1 MKKDICID
9 PQNKQ
14 QVLAYDLIANT
25 NSCFFLTGRAGTG
38 KTTFLRKI
46 QKICPKRFITL
57 APTGMAA
64 IQAEGMTLHSF
75 FGLPLGICDA
85 KTFGLM
91 NKRNRDVLSHADT
104 LLIDEV
110 SMLRCDIVDTIDRT
124 MRWVLGQP
132 YPFGGKQ
139 VVFIGDL
146 FQLPPVIQYKEE
158 KAWFQDHYNSGS
170 GFFFQ
175 ADVLRQINMVSIE
188 FQKVYRQKDLQF
200 LQTLDHVRCNQ
211 TNDQDLTFLN
221 SRVCSPSPQD
231 GTVIRL
237 TSINRVA
244 DNINRKRL
252 SEIDAEEYAYEGTV
266 NGEFSE
272 NFPVEKTLTLKVGAQ
287 VMFTQNDPQ
296 QHWANGTL
304 GKVAQLSENNIY
316 VTIDNGETYTVPLF
330 TWESYRYK
338 YDRETK
344 QIEKEVIGTFT
355 QYPLKLAWAI
365 TVHKSQGTTFDR
377 VSIDL
382 TRRMFAPGQLYVAL
396 SRVRSIKGLFLTK
409 AITQAQIQTSSEVLA
424 FASHFNDEKRIS
436 NELES
441 GKAVYQALKK
451 DDYDQAAQEYLY
463 LIEKKA
469 GLGHVKEAIQQ
480 SKRFL
485 DTVIC
490 DEHLFGRV
498 QPAPEY
504 LKQNG
509 HWSSHFLVALL
520 DLYAGLTEEALCYI
534 QKVLERHQCVEAL
547 FIQSRCLE
555 KLGRYQEADLA
566 NIRLANLFDQN
577 KPDAKVIYMI
587 AMLNEMHIG
596 DPGIELMRG
605 FVAAKPKYDP
615 AILAF
620 RSIMKKRNLL
630 LAQPEDESV
639 PLIDDFNANTDNEVF
654 AAQLKECRAQDGRAV
669 KILCEQIEC
678 PDNYKEQD
686 GNGGQNGTG
695 SHGGAKQLDGNV
707 VQNGGRQDE
716 NIDIVPDADY
726 DDYYPSHSDLERDT
740 WYAMT
745 DGQYGDYPGSGV
757 DYDWLGY

>member
-1 MKKDICID
+1 MKTNSID
-9 PQNKQ
+9 PKNKQ
-14 QVLAYDLIANT
+14 QRLAYDLIANT

-38 KTTFLRKI
+38 KTTFLHKV
-46 QKICPKRFITL
+46 QEICPKQFITL
-57 APTGMAA
+57 APTGVAA
-64 IQAEGMTLHSF
+64 ILAGGMTLHSF
-75 FGLPLGICDA
+75 FGLPLGVCDA
-85 KTFGLM
+85 KTIGSM
-91 NKRNRDVLSHADT
+91 NEANREVLSHADT
-104 LLIDEV
+104 LLIDEA
-110 SMLRCDIVDTIDRT
+110 SMVRCDIVDAIDRT
-124 MRWVLGQP
+124 MRRVLRSP

-146 FQLPPVIQYKEE
+146 FQLPPIVHRQEE
-158 KAWFQDHYNSGS
+158 KDLLRDLYNSDS
-170 GFFFQ
+170 CFFYQ
-175 ADVLRQINMVSIE
+175 AHVLRQIDMVTIE
-188 FQKVYRQKDLQF
+188 FQKVYRQEDQMF

-211 TNDQDLTFLN
+211 VNDKDLELLN
-221 SRVCSPSPQD
+221 SRVCPPSAQD
-231 GTVIRL
+231 GMVIRL
-237 TSINRVA
+237 APINKVA
-244 DNINRKRL
+244 DNINKKRL
-252 SEIDAEEYAYEGTV
+252 SEINSQEYAYEGTI
-266 NGEFSE
+266 NGEFE
-272 NFPVEKTLTLKVGAQ
+272 GKLPVEQTLNLKVGAQ
-287 VMFTQNDPQ
+287 VMFTRNDSQ
-296 QHWANGTL
+296 RRWVNGTL
-304 GKVAQLSENNIY
+304 GKVAKLSEDEIQ
-316 VTIDNGETYTVPLF
+316 VTVDQGETHTVPLC
-330 TWESYRYK
+330 TWESYRYE
-338 YDRETK
+338 YDREAK
-344 QIEKEVIGTFT
+344 QLKKEATGTFT

-382 TRRMFAPGQLYVAL
+382 SRMMFAPGQLYVAL
-396 SRVRSIKGLFLTK
+396 SRVRSIEGLFLTK
-409 AITQAQIQTSSEVLA
+409 AITPKQIRTSSEVLA

-490 DEHLFGRV
+490 DEHLFGRI
-498 QPAPEY
+498 QPAPEH

-520 DLYAGLTEEALCYI
+520 DLYAGQTEEALCYI

-605 FVAAKPKYDP
+605 LVAAKPKYDP

-678 PDNYKEQD
+678 SDNYRGQD
-686 GNGGQNGTG
+686 EDEGQNGTG
-695 SHGGAKQLDGNV
+695 SHGGAKQRDGNAA
-707 VQNGGRQDE
+707 QNGEQQNEDMD
-716 NIDIVPDADY
+716 IDPDADY
-726 DDYYPSHSDLERDT
+726 DDYSPSHSDLERDT

-745 DGQYGDYPGSGV
+745 DGQYGEFPGSGV

>member
-38 KTTFLRKI
+38 KTTFLHKV
-46 QKICPKRFITL
+46 QEICPKQFITL
-57 APTGMAA
+57 APTGLAA
-64 IQAEGMTLHSF
+64 IQAGGMTLHSF
-75 FGLPLGICDA
+75 FGLPFLIDK

-91 NKRNRDVLSHADT
+91 NEDNRYALYVADT
-104 LLIDEV
+104 LLIDEA
-110 SMLRCDIVDTIDRT
+110 SMVRCDIVDAIDRT
-124 MRWVLGQP
+124 MRRVLENP

-146 FQLPPVIQYKEE
+146 FQLPPVVQYQEE
-158 KAWFQDHYNSGS
+158 KNFLRDRYNSDS
-170 GFFFQ
+170 GFFFH
-175 ADVLRQINMVSIE
+175 AHVLRQIDMATIE
-188 FQKVYRQKDLQF
+188 FQKVYRQEDLQF

-211 TNDQDLTFLN
+211 VNDQDLELLN

-231 GTVIRL
+231 GMVIRL
-237 TSINRVA
+237 ASINRVA
-244 DNINRKRL
+244 DNINKKRL
-252 SEIDAEEYAYEGTV
+252 SEIDSPEYTYEGTV
-266 NGEFSE
+266 NGEFKE
-272 NFPVEKTLTLKVGAQ
+272 NFPTEIMLTLKAGAQ
-287 VMFTQNDPQ
+287 VMFIRNDSLGR
-296 QHWANGTL
+296 WVNGTL
-304 GKVAQLSENNIY
+304 GKVDQLSENNIY
-316 VTIDNGETYTVPLF
+316 VTVDNGETYAVPLC
-330 TWESYRYK
+330 TWESYRYE
-338 YDRETK
+338 YDREAQELK
-344 QIEKEVIGTFT
+344 KEVIGTFT
-355 QYPLKLAWAI
+355 QYPLRLAWAI
-365 TVHKSQGTTFDR
+365 TVHKSQGATFDK
-377 VSIDL
+377 VAIDL

-396 SRVRSIKGLFLTK
+396 SRVRSINGLFLTK
-409 AITQAQIQTSSEVLA
+409 DITQAQIQTSLEVLS

-469 GLGHVKEAIQQ
+469 CLGHVKEAIQQ

-490 DEHLFGRV
+490 DEHLFGSV
-498 QPAPEY
+498 QPAPEN
-504 LKQNG
+504 LKQNR
-509 HWSSHFLVALL
+509 HWSSHFLAALL
-520 DLYAGLTEEALCYI
+520 NLYAGQTEEALCSI

-605 FVAAKPKYDP
+605 LVAAKPKYDP

-630 LAQPEDESV
+630 LAQPEGKSV

-654 AAQLKECRAQDGRAV
+654 AAQLKECRAQDGRTV

-686 GNGGQNGTG
+686 GNGGQNGIG

-707 VQNGGRQDE
+707 AQNGGRQDE

-726 DDYYPSHSDLERDT
+726 DDYPSHSDLERDT

-745 DGQYGDYPGSGV
+745 DGQYGEFPGSGV

>member
-1 MKKDICID
+1 MQLKKE
-9 PQNKQ
+9 
-14 QVLAYDLIANT
+14 AT
-25 NSCFFLTGRAGTG
+25 
-38 KTTFLRKI
+38 
-46 QKICPKRFITL
+46 
-57 APTGMAA
+57 
-64 IQAEGMTLHSF
+64 
-75 FGLPLGICDA
+75 
-85 KTFGLM
+85 
-91 NKRNRDVLSHADT
+91 
-104 LLIDEV
+104 
-110 SMLRCDIVDTIDRT
+110 
-124 MRWVLGQP
+124 
-132 YPFGGKQ
+132 
-139 VVFIGDL
+139 
-146 FQLPPVIQYKEE
+146 
-158 KAWFQDHYNSGS
+158 
-170 GFFFQ
+170 
-175 ADVLRQINMVSIE
+175 
-188 FQKVYRQKDLQF
+188 
-200 LQTLDHVRCNQ
+200 
-211 TNDQDLTFLN
+211 
-221 SRVCSPSPQD
+221 
-231 GTVIRL
+231 
-237 TSINRVA
+237 
-244 DNINRKRL
+244 
-252 SEIDAEEYAYEGTV
+252 
-266 NGEFSE
+266 
-272 NFPVEKTLTLKVGAQ
+272 
-287 VMFTQNDPQ
+287 
-296 QHWANGTL
+296 
-304 GKVAQLSENNIY
+304 
-316 VTIDNGETYTVPLF
+316 
-330 TWESYRYK
+330 
-338 YDRETK
+338 
-344 QIEKEVIGTFT
+344 GTFT

-382 TRRMFAPGQLYVAL
+382 SRMMFAPGQLYVAL
-396 SRVRSIKGLFLTK
+396 SRVRSIEGLFLTK
-409 AITQAQIQTSSEVLA
+409 AITPKQIRTSSEVLA

-490 DEHLFGRV
+490 DEHLFGRI
-498 QPAPEY
+498 QPAPEH

-520 DLYAGLTEEALCYI
+520 DLYAGQTEEALCYI

-605 FVAAKPKYDP
+605 LVAAKPKYDP

-630 LAQPEDESV
+630 LTQPEDESV

-678 PDNYKEQD
+678 SDNYRGQ
-686 GNGGQNGTG
+686 NGDEGQNGTG
-695 SHGGAKQLDGNV
+695 SQGGAKQQDGNV

-745 DGQYGDYPGSGV
+745 DGQYGEFPGSGV